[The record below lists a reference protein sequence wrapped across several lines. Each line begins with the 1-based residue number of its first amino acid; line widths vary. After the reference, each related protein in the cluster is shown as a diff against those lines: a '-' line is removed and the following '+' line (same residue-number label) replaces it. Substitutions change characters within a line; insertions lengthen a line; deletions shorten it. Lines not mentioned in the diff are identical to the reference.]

1 MNFEIFER
9 KSNLQ
14 EKYCYC
20 SEFDKKN
27 TDGEEESQLYEKRIL
42 ELEGKIE
49 TNKKI
54 SENEKKLLEIVFFF
68 FFFIFN
74 FPFHF
79 FFENK
84 KIKKIHF
91 HFFIFVINF
100 FCFVSHL
107 FLKYFLVKR
116 HIGF

>member
-68 FFFIFN
+68 FFSFLIFLFIF
-74 FPFHF
+74 F
-79 FFENK
+79 
-84 KIKKIHF
+84 
-91 HFFIFVINF
+91 
-100 FCFVSHL
+100 
-107 FLKYFLVKR
+107 
-116 HIGF
+116 